1 MNDVVQQLLIDF
13 KPRNFVAKN
22 NHNRCQRMR
31 IRTKYQRNQKHKY
44 HTKFFEV

>member
-1 MNDVVQQLLIDF
+1 MNNMVQQLLVDL

-31 IRTKYQRNQKHKY
+31 IRTKYQRNFKHKY
-44 HTKFFEV
+44 QTKSLEV